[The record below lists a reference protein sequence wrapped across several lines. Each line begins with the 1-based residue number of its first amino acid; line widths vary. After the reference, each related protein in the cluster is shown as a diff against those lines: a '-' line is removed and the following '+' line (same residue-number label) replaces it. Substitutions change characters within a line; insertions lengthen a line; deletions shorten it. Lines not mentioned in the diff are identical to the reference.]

1 MEQNIQMELLQGSLF
16 SLLHPEPLY
25 PKHLPL
31 NEYPL
36 LVEIRA
42 HDKPKSPVLLGIID
56 REVIGYSLCKITN

>member
-25 PKHLPL
+25 PKHIPL
-31 NEYPL
+31 GEYPL
-36 LVEIRA
+36 LVEIRT

-56 REVIGYSLCKITN
+56 R